1 MELGKEEMSFKKENH
16 WQKNCIKK
24 LKSNEGGCKFKMAT
38 RTKVKEVKE
47 IKRESMRCQR
57 CGGRMIFEKF
67 YDVNSVFFG
76 WHCVICG
83 EILDPV
89 ILLHRLTQD
98 ADLRIPEE
106 EEELMLMVKKYL
118 QMKPKELKNKGKS
131 AKGIDSTSYKED
143 SRFN

>member
-1 MELGKEEMSFKKENH
+1 
-16 WQKNCIKK
+16 
-24 LKSNEGGCKFKMAT
+24 MAA
-38 RTKVKEVKE
+38 RNKPKE
-47 IKRESMRCQR
+47 IKKEAMHCQR

-67 YDVNSVFFG
+67 YDVNNVFFG

-106 EEELMLMVKKYL
+106 EEELMHMVKKYL
-118 QMKPKELKNKGKS
+118 QMKPKEFKNKEKGKGQEFVKS
-131 AKGIDSTSYKED
+131 LKGE
-143 SRFN
+143 SRLN